1 MMLKVRILLHLR
13 EMNGEEG
20 HGRDSGMLINVLY
33 FLIWI
38 VITSVCLLLCKK
50 KNSLSYRFV
59 ICALF
64 CIYIKFNKTSIK
76 KVNKSLRFFYLT
88 SRISS
93 SFMSLVIS
101 AFAFCTASSLAPGEK
116 WKTIIRITLKI
127 YSCRGEPPGIL

>member
-38 VITSVCLLLCKK
+38 AIPSVYLLLC

-64 CIYIKFNKTSIK
+64 CIYIKFNKTFIK
-76 KVNKSLRFFYLT
+76 KVSQSLRFFKLT

-127 YSCRGEPPGIL
+127 YPCCGEPPGIL